1 MATRKPV
8 RHKGPAFVAAGDAAE
23 TRHNEPEAG
32 HVRNLLPSSQAPDL
46 LSMAQAGSEA
56 ATRLYIE
63 EVLLQ
68 RCGAVPPERWKAL
81 EAQAVPALLRL
92 LADGTARVELRQ
104 RAIVELAELRA
115 PSALAAVSTVLL
127 DPAED
132 TITRAYAA
140 RAIGVIRDTAGIPA
154 LGRATTQ
161 ADPVVRRQVAL
172 ALDRF
177 DTPQALR
184 GLLRLVADADGE
196 VARVA
201 QMAVERQSKQLT
213 IALKGL
219 AKARR
224 ASPSRQGKGKTAPRP
239 ESKVTK
245 AVS

>member
-1 MATRKPV
+1 MVTRKPV
-8 RHKGPAFVAAGDAAE
+8 RRKGPAFVATGDAAE
-23 TRHNEPEAG
+23 LRHNEPDAG
-32 HVRNLLPSSQAPDL
+32 RVRNLLPSSQERDL
-46 LSMAQAGSEA
+46 LAMAQAGSQA
-56 ATRLYIE
+56 ATRLYVE

-68 RCGAVPPERWKAL
+68 RCGAVPAERWKAL

-132 TITRAYAA
+132 KITRAHAA
-140 RAIGVIRDTAGIPA
+140 RAIGVIGDAAGIPA

-201 QMAVERQSKQLT
+201 QTAVERQSKQLT
-213 IALKGL
+213 TALKSVL
-219 AKARR
+219 KPRQA
-224 ASPSRQGKGKTAPRP
+224 PPTRQGRGKTAPRP
-239 ESKVTK
+239 ESKVTGRR
-245 AVS
+245 